1 MAKDL
6 IYVETQTKETYKQS
20 TTRIT
25 AIQWKVYYYMLSVSK
40 FDSQKVASRRY
51 IDKNYFN
58 IAQACRDL
66 SIKSIQTFYNAI
78 KRLEE
83 RHLIHNTENYY
94 FLYAKNWIEVDRHI
108 LSTLLRYAKQREK
121 DIDLLR
127 VFLILKKMDKIAEN
141 SPERDFTL
149 RQLCILLGH
158 GGSTPE
164 YYSNVRIYLA
174 LLSFWGLIE
183 LKQYKQL
190 NTNFGA
196 GHIIYHLQKIK
207 ETDLNSDFESDVE
220 EERNTAILSTR
231 LMDKLKFSCSEIL
244 EE

>member
-1 MAKDL
+1 MAKNSV
-6 IYVETQTKETYKQS
+6 YAETQTKETCKQN
-20 TTRIT
+20 TTRVT
-25 AIQWKVYYYMLSVSK
+25 ATQWKVYYYMLSVSK
-40 FDSQKVASRRY
+40 FDSQNVETHRY
-51 IDKNYFN
+51 IYKNSFN

-66 SIKSIQTFYNAI
+66 GIKSVQTFYNAI

-83 RHLIHNTENYY
+83 RHLVHNTENYY
-94 FLYAKNWIEVDRHI
+94 FLYAMNWIEVDRNI
-108 LSTLLRYAKQREK
+108 LSTLLKYAKQREK

-141 SPERDFTL
+141 PLERSFTL

-158 GGSTPE
+158 GDSTIE
-164 YYSNVRIYLA
+164 YYNNTRIYLA

-183 LKQYKQL
+183 LKQHKQF
-190 NTNFGA
+190 NTNFGTSYT
-196 GHIIYHLQKIK
+196 IYHLQKVK
-207 ETDLNSDFESDVE
+207 ETDLSPDFESDIE
-220 EERNTAILSTR
+220 AEMNAPILSTR